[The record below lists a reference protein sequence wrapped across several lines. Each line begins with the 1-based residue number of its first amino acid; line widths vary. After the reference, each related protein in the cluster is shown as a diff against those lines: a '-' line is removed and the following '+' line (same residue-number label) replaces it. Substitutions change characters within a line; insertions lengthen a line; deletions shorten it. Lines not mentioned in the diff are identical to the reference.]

1 MTMKINIHIPNPFL
15 KSPLSTAYWS
25 LSTNQHPFILKEWE
39 LRNYDPL
46 WLIDYAMVHMSL

>member
-25 LSTNQHPFILKEWE
+25 LPTNQHPFILKEWE